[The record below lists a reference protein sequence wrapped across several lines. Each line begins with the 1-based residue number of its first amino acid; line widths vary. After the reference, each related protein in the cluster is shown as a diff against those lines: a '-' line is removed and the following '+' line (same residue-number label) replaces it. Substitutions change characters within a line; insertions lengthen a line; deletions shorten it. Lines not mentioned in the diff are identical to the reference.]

1 MHDMQPHLPLDKKSS
16 KAKGFGDLHN
26 NALIRIRER
35 RQKQGKY
42 ARLLE
47 HKTARG
53 EWVVHMGSEHAERL
67 GKRWMPLFN
76 KFRPGQP
83 YYKVYFAGKQAAE
96 CAALAFFLITP
107 VTQFMLLA
115 GIYFVWGGYIW
126 RHMPFLETVSVGSGE
141 ADRSG
146 HHLYA

>member
-1 MHDMQPHLPLDKKSS
+1 MQPHLPLDKKSS

-67 GKRWMPLFN
+67 GKRWIGP
-76 KFRPGQP
+76 
-83 YYKVYFAGKQAAE
+83 
-96 CAALAFFLITP
+96 
-107 VTQFMLLA
+107 
-115 GIYFVWGGYIW
+115 
-126 RHMPFLETVSVGSGE
+126 S
-141 ADRSG
+141 RSPND
-146 HHLYA
+146 